1 MLTFASHDFENEA
14 DEVVG
19 LHVRLAGGAVARVPA
34 LDGMSVMEVL
44 RANAWPIV
52 AECGG
57 AAVCASCHIRV
68 APRWAARLPEP
79 GSEELAKLDEIP
91 GAGDDSRL
99 ACQVRVT
106 RSLEGL
112 EFDLQ
117 ADSIKS

>member
-1 MLTFASHDFENEA
+1 MLTFASHDSDNEA
-14 DEVVG
+14 DDVVE
-19 LHVRLAGGAVARVPA
+19 LHVRLAGGAFARVPA

-44 RANAWPIV
+44 RANDLPIV

-68 APRWAARLPEP
+68 APVWAERLPEP
-79 GSEELAKLDEIP
+79 DGEELAKLDEIP

-99 ACQVRVT
+99 ACQIRVT

-112 EFDLQ
+112 EFDL
-117 ADSIKS
+117 